1 MVIDDC
7 THHPT
12 EIQATYLA
20 KKINQ
25 NVIVVFQPHRYSR
38 TKILM
43 KEFIK
48 VLSKIN
54 KLYILKTYPAGEK
67 VIKNATSE
75 KLFMKLSKKKE

>member
-1 MVIDDC
+1 
-7 THHPT
+7 
-12 EIQATYLA
+12 
-20 KKINQ
+20 
-25 NVIVVFQPHRYSR
+25 
-38 TKILM
+38 M

-75 KLFMKLSKKKE
+75 KLFMKLSKRKNLAVYVDYENNLENYLN